1 MSLDDPVVITCAISG
16 AIANREQCPAI
27 PYTPSEYASEAR
39 RIVDEGGVMI
49 HIHARKPDGTPS
61 YEVEDFMAISYA
73 IREEVGDDVIVNF
86 STGTIGVPVAK
97 RIEYLRACRPEV
109 AALNMGS
116 MNYAKYSRSRRQFV
130 FNMVFANPFEE
141 IIELL
146 EAMNELGIKPEHECF
161 DIGHVGSLAPLIDM
175 GVLHTP
181 LHVDCVMGVVGG
193 IPPTAANL
201 AAMVANIPEGSH
213 WGVIGIS
220 RDQWML
226 VGAALGVEKLTVRK
240 TAGVLVAMA
249 GVFVALVFGLSG
261 APSGAWRG
269 ELIMVVA
276 TCCMSLY
283 NVWSR
288 PFIARSDPLAFLTAG
303 MGAAAFCLLVWALA
317 IHGFDAVSRFGA
329 PQWVAIAYLGI
340 VGSAGAFIL
349 WVFALSRT
357 SPTRTAVTITVNP
370 VFASIVG
377 ALAIGESIGVNLV
390 VGLAA
395 VAVGIWL
402 AAR

>member
-1 MSLDDPVVITCAISG
+1 MTMTRDQIGVLAAVASSAIGGIAGGATRFVIHATDPVTLGLFRFGTGFVILLP
-16 AIANREQCPAI
+16 IAVLLKSRWPKG
-27 PYTPSEYASEAR
+27 R
-39 RIVDEGGVMI
+39 DW
-49 HIHARKPDGTPS
+49 
-61 YEVEDFMAISYA
+61 
-73 IREEVGDDVIVNF
+73 
-86 STGTIGVPVAK
+86 VA
-97 RIEYLRACRPEV
+97 V
-109 AALNMGS
+109 AL
-116 MNYAKYSRSRRQFV
+116 
-130 FNMVFANPFEE
+130 
-141 IIELL
+141 
-146 EAMNELGIKPEHECF
+146 LGILF
-161 DIGHVGSLAPLIDM
+161 FFAFSVLFNLAYSY
-175 GVLHTP
+175 T
-181 LHVDCVMGVVGG
+181 
-193 IPPTAANL
+193 TAARGAL
-201 AAMVANIPEGSH
+201 TLSTMPLMK
-213 WGVIGIS
+213 
-220 RDQWML
+220 ML
-226 VGAALGVEKLTVRK
+226 VGAAFGVEKLTVRK

-249 GVFVALVFGLSG
+249 GVLVALVFGLSG

-269 ELIMVVA
+269 ELVMVVA

-317 IHGFDAVSRFGA
+317 IHGFDAVGHFGA

-390 VGLAA
+390 IGLCA
-395 VAVGIWL
+395 VAVGIWM